1 MTFLKR
7 SENEGLVD
15 PKIYNRSK
23 SSEKKLTKRE
33 LLEKE
38 QMAILRKLRPHLSSA
53 IVVAAKI
60 MNDPKAA
67 EAPRLKACTIILD
80 NYKQLVGEV
89 YEGSEDDEGEEVQP
103 NQPKT
108 LFSLHMLP
116 TPTEASTEDK

>member
-7 SENEGLVD
+7 SENGGVLD
-15 PKIYNRSK
+15 PRIATKGSR
-23 SSEKKLTKRE
+23 SEKKLTKRE

-38 QMAILRKLRPHLSSA
+38 QMAILRKLKPHLSQA
-53 IVVAAKI
+53 IVVASKI

>member
-1 MTFLKR
+1 VAFRKR
-7 SENEGLVD
+7 SENNGLID
-15 PKIYNRSK
+15 SAINTKGRPR
-23 SSEKKLTKRE
+23 EDRKLSKRE

-38 QMAILRKLRPHLSSA
+38 QMAILRKLKPHLSQA
-53 IVVAAKI
+53 IVVASKI

-89 YEGSEDDEGEEVQP
+89 YEGGDEDGEEVQP

-108 LFSLHMLP
+108 VFSLHMLP
-116 TPTEASTEDK
+116 DPKDSESKE